1 MSPFL
6 VNSTWTSS
14 VSLSIMDGPST
25 YRKSLPALILRVL
38 RHALIQKP
46 LWELKHQHGQSS
58 SLMATTKTETTRWL
72 TYSVA
77 RVIDIIA
84 WQSVD
89 TICLC
94 CLTHGVCVSH
104 WTPTSS
110 HNSTM
115 EVARVLWSVH
125 AISMTCSVCWT
136 SLCAA
141 WLHIIAR
148 PDSQFLCTH
157 VYFFFCDHT

>member
-6 VNSTWTSS
+6 VISTWTSF
-14 VSLSIMDGPST
+14 VSLSVMDGPST
-25 YRKSLPALILRVL
+25 YRKSLPALIFVRFASCVNS
-38 RHALIQKP
+38 
-46 LWELKHQHGQSS
+46 HGQSS
-58 SLMATTKTETTRWL
+58 SLMATTETETTRWL

-77 RVIDIIA
+77 RVIDITA

-104 WTPTSS
+104 WTTTSS

-115 EVARVLWSVH
+115 EMARVLWSVH

-141 WLHIIAR
+141 CLHIIAR